1 MSKGYSANVFEIS
14 VQRVFHASHAL
25 LIGGDREE
33 SHAHDWRITLVV
45 AGADLDSDGL
55 LCDFHDL
62 EAALDEV
69 IETFQDADL
78 NQTRPFDRI
87 NPTAE
92 ALAKYIAESVS
103 GRLGDTVHVDRVSVI
118 EAPGCQATYFM
129 PPTHR

>member
-33 SHAHDWRITLVV
+33 PHAHDWRITLVV
-45 AGADLDSDGL
+45 AGAALDSDGL

-92 ALAKYIAESVS
+92 AVAKYIAESVS

>member
-1 MSKGYSANVFEIS
+1 MIVFELS
-14 VQRVFHASHAL
+14 VQREFRASHAL
-25 LIGGDREE
+25 LIGGEREKPHE
-33 SHAHDWRITLVV
+33 HDWGITLVV
-45 AGADLDSDGL
+45 AGASLDEDGL

-62 EAALDEV
+62 ETSLDEV
-69 IETFQDADL
+69 IKPFRDADL
-78 NQTRPFDRI
+78 NQTRPFDRF

-92 ALAKYIAESVS
+92 AVAKYIAESVS

>member
-33 SHAHDWRITLVV
+33 SHTHDWRVTLVV
-45 AGADLDSDGL
+45 AGAALDSDGL

-62 EAALDEV
+62 ETSLDEV
-69 IETFQDADL
+69 IKPFRDADL

-87 NPTAE
+87 PPTAE
-92 ALAKYIAESVS
+92 AVAKYIAESVS
-103 GRLGDTVHVDRVSVI
+103 DRLGDKVHVNRVSVT
-118 EAPGCQATYFM
+118 EAPGCEATYFLSSDQ
-129 PPTHR
+129 R

>member
-1 MSKGYSANVFEIS
+1 M
-14 VQRVFHASHAL
+14 
-25 LIGGDREE
+25 LIGGEREKPHE
-33 SHAHDWRITLVV
+33 HDWGITLVV
-45 AGADLDSDGL
+45 AGASLDEDGL

-62 EAALDEV
+62 ETSLDEV
-69 IETFQDADL
+69 IKPFRDADL
-78 NQTRPFDRI
+78 NQTRPFDRF

-92 ALAKYIAESVS
+92 AVAKYIAESVS

>member
-45 AGADLDSDGL
+45 AGAALDSDGL

-78 NQTRPFDRI
+78 NQTRPFDRF

-92 ALAKYIAESVS
+92 AVAKYIAESVS